1 MTRHFIPGIDDDY
14 KFTDSSAHSPYVLN
28 KKNLKNK
35 WKQNIQVNPIFLNGK
50 LVFISADW
58 KVVCVDIESKKV
70 LWELQTIFPP
80 SRRGI
85 VAYTKN
91 ETDYLIL
98 PIGGKTYK
106 IDLETGKDRK
116 GKEKIPTGIK
126 EPDKIFTRKYKNE
139 NDIWLSRSKF
149 DDYKKCKRCFYL
161 ITVKGFI
168 PPGTPKF
175 TMNST
180 TDKLLKKEF
189 DLCRETQTSHNF
201 LIKKDLGHLVPYKNN
216 DEALNIYGD
225 TINNSETKKPYTKME
240 AWRTNYHGLQVR
252 FKKTNF
258 ILYGSV
264 DDIWHD
270 TQNNSLIVVD
280 YKSQANKEIVS
291 EDTYFKG
298 EYKSGYQRQLDFY
311 VYLLKQQNLNIEIS
325 DYAYL
330 YVVNTRGLDEKFD
343 NKLLFEAT
351 LIPAKIKTDYLEN
364 EIDDMIKTIQ
374 SNEIPPSNK
383 KCKNCAYARQRSKI
397 DKL

>member
-1 MTRHFIPGIDDDY
+1 M
-14 KFTDSSAHSPYVLN
+14 
-28 KKNLKNK
+28 
-35 WKQNIQVNPIFLNGK
+35 
-50 LVFISADW
+50 
-58 KVVCVDIESKKV
+58 
-70 LWELQTIFPP
+70 
-80 SRRGI
+80 
-85 VAYTKN
+85 
-91 ETDYLIL
+91 
-98 PIGGKTYK
+98 

-126 EPDKIFTRKYKNE
+126 EPDKIFTRKYKNK

-168 PPGTPKF
+168 PPGTPQF

-189 DLCRETQTSHNF
+189 DLCRATQTSHNF
-201 LIKKDLGHLVPYKNN
+201 LIKKNLGHLVPYKNN

-264 DDIWHD
+264 DDIWYD
-270 TQNNSLIVVD
+270 TKNNSLIVVD
-280 YKSQANKEIVS
+280 YKSQANEEIVS

-298 EYKSGYQRQLDFY
+298 EYKIGYQRQLDFY

-343 NKLLFEAT
+343 NKLLFEST
-351 LIPAKIKTDYLEN
+351 LITAKIRTDYLEN
-364 EIDDMIKTIQ
+364 EIDDMIKTVQ
-374 SNEIPPSNK
+374 SNEIPSSNK